1 MYKITITELQ
11 EIQNLLKEFDKISGD
26 NAEQLIT
33 KLLIFKTKARKLSS
47 KIDENFLKIK
57 G

>member
-11 EIQNLLKEFDKISGD
+11 EIQNLLKEIDKIKGD
-26 NAEQLIT
+26 NAEQLTT
-33 KLLIFKTKARKLSS
+33 KLLIVKMKARLLSS
-47 KIDENFLKIK
+47 KIERNFLKIK

>member
-11 EIQNLLKEFDKISGD
+11 EIQNLLKEIDKIKGD
-26 NAEQLIT
+26 NAEQLTT
-33 KLLIFKTKARKLSS
+33 KLLIVKMKARQLSS

>member
-11 EIQNLLKEFDKISGD
+11 EIQNLLKEIDKIKGD
-26 NAEQLIT
+26 NAEQLTT
-33 KLLIFKTKARKLSS
+33 KLLFVKMKARKLSS

>member
-11 EIQNLLKEFDKISGD
+11 EIQNLLKEFDKIKGD
-26 NAEQLIT
+26 NAEQLTT
-33 KLLIFKTKARKLSS
+33 KLLIVKMKARKLSS